1 MKLNH
6 DTMICEK
13 PKSTLKNNFSPSF
26 HVLYTSVF
34 LFWVLNKPE
43 SNRVNAFFSFIS
55 KNLLFF
61 TLREK
66 KISPSR
72 QKLSKLWLFKV
83 LTFEK
88 VRDREHRTKIELF
101 N

>member
-66 KISPSR
+66 NQPK
-72 QKLSKLWLFKV
+72 QTKV
-83 LTFEK
+83 VK
-88 VRDREHRTKIELF
+88 VMVIQSFDI
-101 N
+101 